1 MKYIHNLRGKN
12 EQEVL
17 NALGDAAFPL
27 LIGGGDENEEVK
39 VFIDDNQESL
49 NNRINTAT
57 DIQEAFNITY
67 KPYIINGYDQRIS
80 LRDSLGFYSK
90 TYNAYTSGLLTN
102 APTCYNYS
110 KVSPIT
116 YSSSNTDVATVD
128 TNSGAV
134 TVLTSGTTIIKV
146 NFAGNE
152 KYKPHEAQYTLTID
166 IPAAVDPEP
175 NYPLHNGH
183 KYVDLGLP
191 SGTMWSAY
199 NMGASAVNEIGDEYA
214 FGNIEPEIDQY
225 FVNYNYTKYYSGDV
239 LELMDDA
246 AHVNW
251 GGNWVIPSPE
261 DFDELF
267 DSTYVTVTK
276 VTNYLGRGVNGLTFT
291 SKTNGNVLFF
301 PFDDDGHYELHTN
314 IINYTAYSDLVVW
327 DEEYFN
333 DDSYLQEATHDNDH
347 VRGPYY

>member
-1 MKYIHNLRGKN
+1 MKYIQNLRGKN

-17 NALGDAAFPL
+17 TALGDAAFPL
-27 LIGGGDENEEVK
+27 VIGGGDENDSVK
-39 VFIDDNQESL
+39 VFIDESKESL

-80 LRDSLGFYSK
+80 LRYSLGFYSK

-102 APTCYNYS
+102 APICYNYS

-152 KYKPHEAQYTLTID
+152 KYLPYEAQYTLTID

-175 NYPLHNGH
+175 NYLLHNGY

-199 NMGASAVNEIGDEYA
+199 NMGATAVNEYGERYFWANVNPVTDT
-214 FGNIEPEIDQY
+214 EIDRPGIDDIY
-225 FVNYNYTKYYSGDV
+225 AIVNEYTYSKYNDTDNKNYS
-239 LELMDDA
+239 
-246 AHVNW
+246 
-251 GGNWVIPSPE
+251 
-261 DFDELF
+261 
-267 DSTYVTVTK
+267 
-276 VTNYLGRGVNGLTFT
+276 
-291 SKTNGNVLFF
+291 
-301 PFDDDGHYELHTN
+301 
-314 IINYTAYSDLVVW
+314 
-327 DEEYFN
+327 
-333 DDSYLQEATHDNDH
+333 
-347 VRGPYY
+347 